1 MLTWVILSLCVSLIY
16 SYFEFFILNKK
27 KVPLVFSFCLI
38 ILMFLFWWVLLVYM
52 AVGQYKVYKRKMDKR
67 KQQIDVDN

>member
-1 MLTWVILSLCVSLIY
+1 MLTWIILSLCVSLIY

-27 KVPLVFSFCLI
+27 KVPLVFSFCVI
-38 ILMFLFWWVLLVYM
+38 IFMFLFWWVLLAYM